1 MILLIGLAAL
11 AYLLTRGNL
20 TSSEPAQSWLQEPVS
35 SGQTPAQVPV
45 VSVPS
50 VVGRQSIVPLATA
63 QPVFAATVTSSI
75 ADRLEASSS
84 SRYLVADQWN
94 YLAERLGVPL
104 LAVESFLPSASY
116 RNMEMTAQEFASYRG
131 I

>member
-1 MILLIGLAAL
+1 VILLIGLAAL

-35 SGQTPAQVPV
+35 SEQAPAQVT